1 MKTKKPI
8 TSSPPS
14 KATSENYATVWHASL
29 GGIFPLSADT
39 TDVAHGRFEYRKITV
54 ATQATGIDFPY
65 LGQAFLI
72 QRVTIDMKDGA
83 LRDDYAFGL
92 TSMTKD
98 RATPENLLGIAR
110 GHWEIE
116 NRNHHVRDTTYHEDL
131 SQIRTENGPHMMAT
145 LRGLAMSIMRLI
157 GVENIA
163 KAGREFAASARKT
176 LRQFGY

>member
-1 MKTKKPI
+1 
-8 TSSPPS
+8 
-14 KATSENYATVWHASL
+14 
-29 GGIFPLSADT
+29 
-39 TDVAHGRFEYRKITV
+39 
-54 ATQATGIDFPY
+54 
-65 LGQAFLI
+65 
-72 QRVTIDMKDGA
+72 MKDGA

-92 TSMTKD
+92 TSMTQD

-110 GHWEIE
+110 GRWEIE

-163 KAGREFAASARKT
+163 KAGRNFSASTSVT
-176 LRQFGY
+176 LRQFGL